1 MSVGLA
7 GAAPGACCPGFPRI
21 PARPRQGTSCRCP
34 FPRHTSRCSV
44 KSTEQRQAQ
53 STPTP
58 EDTTPPTVTPRAPAK
73 GRTVPQR
80 HVRALAP
87 VPVRATVFGSGK
99 RGLGGRDWLRAA
111 REDGGPE
118 GRTVAPRRGKR
129 TRVARLQG
137 QSRRGR
143 RGGTGNR
150 GAGKGEGPGSGAEPS
165 TPARQGVRL
174 ERPPPPA
181 SVPHGAN
188 ADTQNRAADTQNR
201 AAPPPSADS
210 ARDCRRPHCTLPGRG
225 PTCQE
230 GQGTG
235 HSAPESRP
243 HACPSLAVQ
252 ASCWLQDPRD
262 VQ

>member
-1 MSVGLA
+1 M
-7 GAAPGACCPGFPRI
+7 
-21 PARPRQGTSCRCP
+21 
-34 FPRHTSRCSV
+34 SRCSV

-118 GRTVAPRRGKR
+118 ARTVAPRG
-129 TRVARLQG
+129 
-137 QSRRGR
+137 GR
-143 RGGTGNR
+143 WPR
-150 GAGKGEGPGSGAEPS
+150 GEGSGRGWRVCKAGAAEDAAEAPATGEPGRAKAP
-165 TPARQGVRL
+165 GVGRSPPLQQDRACAWRDRL
-174 ERPPPPA
+174 PLPQCPT
-181 SVPHGAN
+181 GAN
-188 ADTQNRAADTQNR
+188 ADTQNR

-252 ASCWLQDPRD
+252 ASCWLQGPRD

>member
-1 MSVGLA
+1 MLPRVPPDSGPAETRHVLQVPLSQAHESVL
-7 GAAPGACCPGFPRI
+7 
-21 PARPRQGTSCRCP
+21 SK
-34 FPRHTSRCSV
+34 V
-44 KSTEQRQAQ
+44 TEQRQAQ

-118 GRTVAPRRGKR
+118 ARTVAPRRGKR

-143 RGGTGNR
+143 RGGTGTR
-150 GAGKGEGPGSGAEPS
+150 GAGRAKAPGVGRSPPLQQDRAC
-165 TPARQGVRL
+165 AWRDRL
-174 ERPPPPA
+174 PLPQCPT
-181 SVPHGAN
+181 GAN
-188 ADTQNRAADTQNR
+188 ADTQNR

-210 ARDCRRPHCTLPGRG
+210 ARDCRRPHCTLPGPG
-225 PTCQE
+225 PMCQE